1 MHSPLASRTLLLVPD
16 SRQTALAAFAVAGL
30 DQAAYSAYGHQSR
43 APAFR
48 TGFNGQLREAPGWY
62 LLGNGHRV
70 YNPVLMRF
78 HSADHF
84 SPFGEGGM
92 NPYAYCVGDP
102 INHSD
107 PTGRFFEW
115 LGANPLHSLG
125 LNTALLAANLV
136 ASILVPPA
144 GVALLSARMSS
155 SGALAGMVG
164 AGAQLVGVEDGRGIS
179 IIATMVSFGGA
190 AVRIGIGVNSL
201 LQEKGQ
207 IGKKI
212 YEGMR
217 NLLVGPRKKAAQ
229 VSARASIASQAPAT
243 PSAPPPAV
251 TQSVAPLSRAPSIP
265 GSVSSRA
272 STATTIRPG
281 LLDAPSISSSVITP
295 GARHSMSVS
304 SVFSQA
310 SSSRSVR
317 QPVEPFNVK
326 QWLEKQT

>member
-48 TGFNGQLREAPGWY
+48 TGFNGQPREALGWY
-62 LLGNGHRV
+62 HLGNGHRV

-115 LGANPLHSLG
+115 LGKNPLHSLG
-125 LNTALLAANLV
+125 LNSALLAANVLGAIISLPV
-136 ASILVPPA
+136 GA
-144 GVALLSARMSS
+144 ALLSARLSS
-155 SGALAGMVG
+155 LGALAGMVG
-164 AGAQLVGVEDGRGIS
+164 AGAQLDGAEVGRDIS
-179 IIATMVSFGGA
+179 IIATMVSLGGA
-190 AVRIGIGVNSL
+190 AVRVGIGVNSL
-201 LQEKGQ
+201 LQEKGP

-217 NLLVGPRKKAAQ
+217 HLLVGPRKKAAQ

-243 PSAPPPAV
+243 PSAPPAAV
-251 TQSVAPLSRAPSIP
+251 TQAVAPLSRAPSIS
-265 GSVSSRA
+265 GSVSSKA

-281 LLDAPSISSSVITP
+281 LPDAPSISSSVITP
-295 GARHSMSVS
+295 GTRQSMSVS

-310 SSSRSVR
+310 SSSRSLR
-317 QPVEPFNVK
+317 QPVEPFNVEK
-326 QWLEKQT
+326 WLGEQT